1 MTSSGH
7 LTVELLREE
16 LRLSREAVLVDF
28 RTELSSLRLELRQE
42 IEAIRSET
50 TTSLHGLRQELGEE
64 VNKLRQSH
72 VQTTTEQTDMSHSL
86 SDAHDRIQQLEQ
98 LQESNTKELKRLKE
112 KCFDLESRSRRRN
125 LRFVGIPE
133 GAEGGSP
140 TKFMAELIPEV
151 LGAEN
156 FPSPV
161 EIDRAHRSL
170 TQKPKKGQRPRSFI
184 VRLHYY
190 AQKEINVGLAKGKGT
205 LSYRGTPIHI
215 YPDLP
220 VEVSKLRATFN
231 GIKAK
236 HREAK
241 IDYSLFY
248 PAVLTLNLDGVRH
261 TFNSPQA
268 AEEFYQ
274 AKISRQRDG

>member
-1 MTSSGH
+1 MPAI
-7 LTVELLREE
+7 TVELLREE
-16 LRLSREAVLVDF
+16 LRLSREAGLAEFKV
-28 RTELSSLRLELRQE
+28 ELSSLRSELRQE

-50 TTSLHGLRQELGEE
+50 ISSLNGLRQELGEE
-64 VNKLRQSH
+64 INNLRQEH
-72 VQTTTEQTDMSHSL
+72 IQTTTEQTDMAHSL

-98 LQESNTKELKRLKE
+98 QQESNTKELKRLKE
-112 KCFDLESRSRRRN
+112 KCFDLESRSRRQN
-125 LRFVGIPE
+125 LRFIGIPE

-140 TKFMAELIPEV
+140 TKFMAELIPEL

-170 TQKPKKGQRPRSFI
+170 AQKPKKGQRPRPFI

-190 AQKEINVGLAKGKGT
+190 AQREKIVGLAKGKGT
-205 LSYRGTPIHI
+205 LIYRGTPIHI

-236 HREAK
+236 LREAK
-241 IDYSLFY
+241 IEYSLLY
-248 PAVLTLNLDGVRH
+248 PAVLAVKLDGVRH

-268 AEEFYQ
+268 AEEFYLT
-274 AKISRQRDG
+274 KISQRQDG